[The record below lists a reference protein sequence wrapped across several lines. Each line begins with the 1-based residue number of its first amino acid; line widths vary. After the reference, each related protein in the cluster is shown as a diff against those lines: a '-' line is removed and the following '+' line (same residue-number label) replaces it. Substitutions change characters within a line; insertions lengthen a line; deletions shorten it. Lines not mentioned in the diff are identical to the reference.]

1 MSLEEENHLLK
12 IEIEKLKQEL
22 EETKEH
28 LKKYTNNAKKYY
40 EKNKEEIKQKV
51 KEYKEKTGKLYAHV
65 RKRDGDLYFT
75 RATPKINDRT
85 VPVIFSKKQDG
96 SGGAQSRL
104 GIIDK
109 IRGVEIS

>member
-1 MSLEEENHLLK
+1 MLK
-12 IEIEKLKQEL
+12 GTPEMGGPVSYYYIGEMDVEKDINGQTITLKNGSFIPID
-22 EETKEH
+22 TF
-28 LKKYTNNAKKYY
+28 
-40 EKNKEEIKQKV
+40 I
-51 KEYKEKTGKLYAHV
+51 KEKTGKLYAHV

-75 RATPKINDRT
+75 RATQKINDRT